1 MVIDM
6 NLLKLTTLAQVRE
19 FLQGT
24 QTLEL
29 VPRQGPLARYAHVA
43 RTLDRL
49 GYAQLGRK
57 DRSLVLRYLERTS
70 GYASA
75 QVTRLVARVLAG
87 EALTQ
92 RYVAPKHAWAQRFTP
107 EDIPLRQNSCR
118 PNRSKNLGA
127 AMKDANGTIRTDIQ
141 RQSGSATATARERH
155 SGSGSPGSRHWSG
168 NTAALA

>member
-24 QTLEL
+24 QSLEL
-29 VPRQGPLARYAHVA
+29 VPRQDPQTRYAHVA

-49 GYAQLGRK
+49 GYAQLGRR

-75 QVTRLVARVLAG
+75 QVSRLVARVLAG

-107 EDIPLRQNSCR
+107 EDIDLLVQVDRAFGTLS
-118 PNRSKNLGA
+118 GA
-127 AMKDANGTIRTDIQ
+127 ATTRVLW
-141 RQSGSATATARERH
+141 RQWH
-155 SGSGSPGSRHWSG
+155 V
-168 NTAALA
+168 